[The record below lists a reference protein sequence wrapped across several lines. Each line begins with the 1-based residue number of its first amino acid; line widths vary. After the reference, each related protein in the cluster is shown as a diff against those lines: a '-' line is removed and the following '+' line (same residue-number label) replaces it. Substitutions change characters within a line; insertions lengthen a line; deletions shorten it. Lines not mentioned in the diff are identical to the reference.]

1 MNHIT
6 QRLRELL
13 LSGVPLPDVVA
24 DMTDAREWLKE
35 LGKLPPKVM
44 MTILTLA
51 SLASAASTLHNRET
65 SVKRERLIALC
76 AEIAEEYSK
85 EEE

>member
-35 LGKLPPKVM
+35 LGKLPPEVRM
-44 MTILTLA
+44 AILN
-51 SLASAASTLHNRET
+51 LASALHNRET
-65 SVKRERLIALC
+65 SVKQ
-76 AEIAEEYSK
+76 